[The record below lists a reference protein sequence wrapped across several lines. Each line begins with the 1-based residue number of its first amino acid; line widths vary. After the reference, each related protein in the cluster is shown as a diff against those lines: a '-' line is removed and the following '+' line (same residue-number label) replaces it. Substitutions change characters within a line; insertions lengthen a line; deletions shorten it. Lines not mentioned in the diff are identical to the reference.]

1 MTTTGTRSRKKRG
14 CLTRKSERARREAAK
29 REAEAKRAAREAER
43 AVPRKVRKVRA
54 AFEIRAGAD
63 HLTCPYCG
71 RKRASEG
78 HVDRCR
84 RKAII
89 PIMEA
94 RAAGIIITK
103 YVQRDDTAED
113 DD

>member
-1 MTTTGTRSRKKRG
+1 MTTATAKGRKKRG
-14 CLTRKSERARREAAK
+14 RLTRKSERARREAK
-29 REAEAKRAAREAER
+29 ERDAEARRVARAAEL
-43 AVPRKVRKVRA
+43 AVPRKVRKIRA

-63 HLTCPYCG
+63 HITCPYCG
-71 RKRASEG
+71 RKQASEG

-84 RKAII
+84 RIAII